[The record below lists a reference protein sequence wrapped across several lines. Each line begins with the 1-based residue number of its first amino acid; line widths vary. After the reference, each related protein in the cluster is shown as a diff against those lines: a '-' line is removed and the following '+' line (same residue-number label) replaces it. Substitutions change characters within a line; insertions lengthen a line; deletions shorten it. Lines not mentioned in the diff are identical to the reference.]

1 MRAMLLLLNSIFA
14 LVALVLIGLGI
25 YIKVDNKF
33 SVVLDKLSDISNFE
47 GQSLGFL
54 AFVLIG
60 GGVITLLICLSGCL
74 GSLWYNRCL
83 LYMYAI
89 ILGIV
94 MVIELTGFIL
104 AFAYK
109 SKLESVYRNSLKT
122 VFTNAVQKNQ
132 TQVMNAFH
140 DLESALKCC
149 GVNGIIDYTSAGQDA
164 PSWCYLHQEGCSNVI
179 IDSLR
184 KNLPII
190 GGTLGS
196 VLLLELLGFI
206 GAILLAVALKI
217 LPDVKSSSDSREV
230 ITDVV
235 LNRRRNYHSFA

>member
-1 MRAMLLLLNSIFA
+1 
-14 LVALVLIGLGI
+14 I

-33 SVVLDKLSDISNFE
+33 SAVLDKLTDISNFE

-60 GGVITLLICLSGCL
+60 GGIVTLLISLSGCL
-74 GSLWYNRCL
+74 GALWYSRCL

-94 MVIELTGFIL
+94 MVIELAGFIL

-122 VFTNAVQKNQ
+122 VFINAVQKNQ

-140 DLESALKCC
+140 DLEFALKCC
-149 GVNGIIDYTSAGQDA
+149 AVNGIVDYTSAGQDA

-206 GAILLAVALKI
+206 GAILLAVALKT
-217 LPDVKSSSDSREV
+217 LPDLEGSSNPREV
-230 ITDVV
+230 NPDIL